1 MFPWVVWK
9 VADEKSKELLS
20 KTRTL
25 IISKNT
31 TFYDYL
37 FILPQN
43 SLTQEMKKILV

>member
-20 KTRTL
+20 KTRIL
-25 IISKNT
+25 KIISKNT

-37 FILPQN
+37 FIH
-43 SLTQEMKKILV
+43 KIVLLRK